1 MFVIDDL
8 AIAAAIAEAAT
19 AAEVAAAASAAASAA
34 AASAAPAIAAPV
46 AAAAAPTAAAAAAPA
61 AAAEAGGILGSGVGP
76 NVTGTQAMLGLSGAN
91 MAANALKGTPDKVPD
106 PMEEDR
112 KRRMAGSQAN
122 VDAFNAKR
130 GGTVKGFAKG
140 GAIAAKPV
148 ERRRGDGISQRGR
161 TKGRMV

>member
-1 MFVIDDL
+1 MTMVASGL
-8 AIAAAIAEAAT
+8 TAAEIAAAAT
-19 AAEVAAAASAAASAA
+19 AAAETAAAA
-34 AASAAPAIAAPV
+34 
-46 AAAAAPTAAAAAAPA
+46 TAATAATTPAAAAPA
-61 AAAEAGGILGSGVGP
+61 AATAAAAPAAATEAGGILGSGVGP

-91 MAANALKGTPDKVPD
+91 MAANALKGTPDEVPN

-122 VDAFNAKR
+122 VDAANRNSGMKK

-148 ERRRGDGISQRGR
+148 ERRRGDGIAQRGK

>member
-19 AAEVAAAASAAASAA
+19 AAEVAAAASAAASASAA

-46 AAAAAPTAAAAAAPA
+46 AAAAAPA

-91 MAANALKGTPDKVPD
+91 MAANALKGTPDGVPD

-148 ERRRGDGISQRGR
+148 ERRRGDGIAQRGR

>member
-1 MFVIDDL
+1 MTMVASGL
-8 AIAAAIAEAAT
+8 TAAEIAAAAT
-19 AAEVAAAASAAASAA
+19 AAAETAAAA
-34 AASAAPAIAAPV
+34 
-46 AAAAAPTAAAAAAPA
+46 TAATAATTTAAAAPA
-61 AAAEAGGILGSGVGP
+61 AATAAAAPAAATEAGGILGSGVGP

-91 MAANALKGTPDKVPD
+91 MAANALKGTPDEVPN

-122 VDAFNAKR
+122 VDAANRNSGMKK

-148 ERRRGDGISQRGR
+148 ERRRGDGIAQRGK

>member
-1 MFVIDDL
+1 M
-8 AIAAAIAEAAT
+8 
-19 AAEVAAAASAAASAA
+19 
-34 AASAAPAIAAPV
+34 
-46 AAAAAPTAAAAAAPA
+46 
-61 AAAEAGGILGSGVGP
+61 
-76 NVTGTQAMLGLSGAN
+76 MGLSGAN
-91 MAANALKGTPDKVPD
+91 MAANALKGTPDGVPD

-122 VDAFNAKR
+122 VDAANRNSGMKK

-148 ERRRGDGISQRGR
+148 ERRRGDGIAQRGK

>member
-1 MFVIDDL
+1 
-8 AIAAAIAEAAT
+8 
-19 AAEVAAAASAAASAA
+19 
-34 AASAAPAIAAPV
+34 
-46 AAAAAPTAAAAAAPA
+46 
-61 AAAEAGGILGSGVGP
+61 
-76 NVTGTQAMLGLSGAN
+76 MLGLSGAN

-122 VDAFNAKR
+122 VDAANRNSGMKK

-148 ERRRGDGISQRGR
+148 ERRRGDGIAQRGR